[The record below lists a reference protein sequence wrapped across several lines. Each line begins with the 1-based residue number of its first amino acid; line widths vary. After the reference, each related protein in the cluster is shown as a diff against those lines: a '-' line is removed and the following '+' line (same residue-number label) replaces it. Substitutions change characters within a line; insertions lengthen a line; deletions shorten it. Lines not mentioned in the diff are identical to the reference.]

1 MDKKAMGLWSCVALV
16 VGNMIGSGIFMLP
29 SVLAGYGP
37 LTLWGWAASLIA
49 ALSLAMVFARLSAII
64 PGAGG
69 PHVYTREAFGDF
81 AGYLCAWCYWKSA
94 WIGNAAIVVT
104 VVGYFTVFFPQLVNP
119 VAGASLAVGLL
130 WLLTF
135 INLGGIGIFSLIQ
148 NSFTILKLIP
158 LLLIA
163 VCGWFFF
170 NADNFA
176 VPVYEQSIPESSWLA
191 AVSTLTALTMWSFV
205 GLESATV
212 PAGDVKDPQKTIPRA
227 TIIGTLI
234 AGAFYVVTVTVV
246 QGMLPARA
254 LTAST
259 APFADAA
266 RLIVGD
272 WGYYLISAGAIIA
285 AIGALNGWVMMQ
297 GQIPMAAA
305 RDGLLPASLGK
316 LNKHG
321 VPGISLVISSTL
333 VSLLVVMNF
342 GHGLVDAFQIIILI
356 GTMTTL
362 VPYMLCAAGLMQLM
376 VDRRQ
381 AFPAS
386 VLILVLIASLAFV
399 FAIWALYGSGR
410 EAVFWGFLVLV
421 SGIPIYTWRKWRS
434 KVEAAK
440 AAPFLSASSAAKR

>member
-1 MDKKAMGLWSCVALV
+1 M
-16 VGNMIGSGIFMLP
+16 
-29 SVLAGYGP
+29 
-37 LTLWGWAASLIA
+37 
-49 ALSLAMVFARLSAII
+49 
-64 PGAGG
+64 
-69 PHVYTREAFGDF
+69 
-81 AGYLCAWCYWKSA
+81 
-94 WIGNAAIVVT
+94 
-104 VVGYFTVFFPQLVNP
+104 
-119 VAGASLAVGLL
+119 
-130 WLLTF
+130 
-135 INLGGIGIFSLIQ
+135 
-148 NSFTILKLIP
+148 
-158 LLLIA
+158 
-163 VCGWFFF
+163 
-170 NADNFA
+170 
-176 VPVYEQSIPESSWLA
+176 
-191 AVSTLTALTMWSFV
+191 STLTALTMWSFV

-234 AGAFYVVTVTVV
+234 AGAFYVTSVTVV

-285 AIGALNGWVMMQ
+285 AVGALNGWVMMQ

-316 LNKHG
+316 VNKHG
-321 VPGISLVISSTL
+321 VPALALVISSAL
-333 VSLLVVMNF
+333 VSLLVITNF
-342 GHGLVDAFQIIILI
+342 RHGLVGAFQIIILI

-376 VDRRQ
+376 VDRRHV
-381 AFPAS
+381 FPAS
-386 VLILVLIASLAFV
+386 VLILVLIASLAFI

-434 KVEAAK
+434 KVEAAEGRSPPVGL
-440 AAPFLSASSAAKR
+440 APSRGDPCPSSSPAISACS

>member
-1 MDKKAMGLWSCVALV
+1 MNKKTMGLWSCVALV

-29 SVLAGYGP
+29 SVLAGYGH
-37 LTLWGWAASLIA
+37 LTLWGWGGSLIA
-49 ALSLAMVFARLSAII
+49 ALSLAIVFARLSAII
-64 PGAGG
+64 PSAGG

-104 VVGYFTVFFPQLVNP
+104 VVGYFTVFFPQLANP

-135 INLGGIGIFSLIQ
+135 INLGGIGIFSLVQ
-148 NSFTILKLIP
+148 NAFTVLKLIP

-176 VPVYEQSIPESSWLA
+176 VPVYTQNIPESSWLA

-234 AGAFYVVTVTVV
+234 AGAFYVTSVTVV

-285 AIGALNGWVMMQ
+285 AVGALNGWVMMQ

-316 LNKHG
+316 VNKHG
-321 VPGISLVISSTL
+321 VPALALVISSAL
-333 VSLLVVMNF
+333 VSLLVITNF
-342 GHGLVDAFQIIILI
+342 GHGLVGAFQIIILI

-376 VDRRQ
+376 VDRRHV
-381 AFPAS
+381 FPAS
-386 VLILVLIASLAFV
+386 VLILVLIACVAFI

-421 SGIPIYTWRKWRS
+421 AGIPIYTWRKWRT
-434 KVEAAK
+434 KVEAAR
-440 AAPFLSASSAAKR
+440 ADPFLPAPSAVKR